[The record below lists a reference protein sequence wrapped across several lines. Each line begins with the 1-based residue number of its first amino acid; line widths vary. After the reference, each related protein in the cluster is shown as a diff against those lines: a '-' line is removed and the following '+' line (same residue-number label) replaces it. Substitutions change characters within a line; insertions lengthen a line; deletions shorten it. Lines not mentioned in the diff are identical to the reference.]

1 VCAPPPKFGDCFA
14 YMYGDVQHDKS
25 NWGEQNG
32 QGNLEEV
39 EEAGS
44 DEAVDCNIRRPLVT
58 LDNGRD
64 FCWQERADGHDAT

>member
-1 VCAPPPKFGDCFA
+1 
-14 YMYGDVQHDKS
+14 MYGDVQHDKS

-44 DEAVDCNIRRPLVT
+44 DEAVDCSIRCQVT
-58 LDNGRD
+58 LEKGGD
-64 FCWQERADGHDAT
+64 FCWQERADGHDAA

>member
-1 VCAPPPKFGDCFA
+1 
-14 YMYGDVQHDKS
+14 MYGDVQQDKS

-44 DEAVDCNIRRPLVT
+44 DEAVDCSRPVVT
-58 LDNGRD
+58 LDKGRD
-64 FCWQERADGHDAT
+64 FCWQERADGHDAA